1 MGPTGLVNAIIQ
13 CESRA
18 ASGVLPVQTRQ
29 QHFLCKSNFSCA
41 GEQQEG
47 GRSSVELTCIKKKT
61 KQVPEMCMM
70 ATAALWVSILGV
82 LEREGEM
89 ERWYF
94 TVLERAAGGSVC
106 Q

>member
-1 MGPTGLVNAIIQ
+1 M
-13 CESRA
+13 
-18 ASGVLPVQTRQ
+18 
-29 QHFLCKSNFSCA
+29 
-41 GEQQEG
+41 
-47 GRSSVELTCIKKKT
+47 
-61 KQVPEMCMM
+61 PEMCVM

-89 ERWYF
+89 KRWNF